1 MVDHYVTD
9 IARHR
14 WMPTEHGR
22 DDDRQLRL
30 SVSPTLHA
38 RLGCEAA
45 ERGMQLE
52 DWAVLKLGVSRF
64 ARSSP
69 AHLKPVPPWRTRC

>member
-1 MVDHYVTD
+1 VTD

-14 WMPTEHGR
+14 GTPTAHGR
-22 DDDRQLRL
+22 DGDRQMRL

-38 RLGCEAA
+38 RLAREAA

-52 DWAVLKLGVSRF
+52 DWAVLKLGLSRV
-64 ARSSP
+64 ARSSL
-69 AHLKPVPPWRTRC
+69 AHVQPVSPWRTRC

>member
-1 MVDHYVTD
+1 MVDRYVTD
-9 IARHR
+9 IARHGGA
-14 WMPTEHGR
+14 PTEHGR

-38 RLGCEAA
+38 RLAREAA

-52 DWAVLKLGVSRF
+52 DWAVVRLGLSRV
-64 ARSSP
+64 ARSSL
-69 AHLKPVPPWRTRC
+69 AHVQPVPPWRTRC

>member
-14 WMPTEHGR
+14 CTHTEHGR
-22 DDDRQLRL
+22 DDDRELRL

-52 DWAVLKLGVSRF
+52 DWAVLKLGLSRV
-64 ARSSP
+64 ARLSL
-69 AHLKPVPPWRTRC
+69 AHVKPVPPWRTRC